1 MADKRASDRRPTRL
15 SCYDYSQN
23 GLYFLTICTKHRQ
36 KILCDIIVGDGVLDV
51 PETKLTQTGKIVEK
65 YIHSINN
72 VDKLSVEK
80 YVIMPDHI
88 HLILYIDDIDPIGTS
103 RTPSPIN
110 SRIPKTISG
119 FKRLCNKEIGKNI
132 WQRSFHDHIIRD
144 EKDYAARWDYIENNP
159 ALWLLGK
166 DEI

>member
-1 MADKRASDRRPTRL
+1 MTELNDRRPTRL
-15 SCYDYSQN
+15 PCYDYSQN
-23 GLYFLTICTKHRQ
+23 GLYFLTICTHNRQ

-51 PETKLTQTGKIVEK
+51 PEIKLTPTGKIVEK
-65 YIHSINN
+65 YIYSMNN

-88 HLILYIDDIDPIGTS
+88 HLILYIDDIDPFGTS
-103 RTPSPIN
+103 RTPFPTN
-110 SRIPKTISG
+110 FRIPKTISG

-144 EKDYAARWDYIENNP
+144 EKDYITRCDYIDKNP
-159 ALWLLGK
+159 TLWVLGRH
-166 DEI
+166 II

>member
-1 MADKRASDRRPTRL
+1 LRHFP
-15 SCYDYSQN
+15 YEGN
-23 GLYFLTICTKHRQ
+23 P
-36 KILCDIIVGDGVLDV
+36 LDV
-51 PETKLTQTGKIVEK
+51 PETILTSTGKIVEK

-88 HLILYIDDIDPIGTS
+88 HLILYIDDIDLFGTS
-103 RTPSPIN
+103 RTPSPTN
-110 SRIPKTISG
+110 FRIPKTISG

-144 EKDYAARWDYIENNP
+144 EKDYITRWDYIDNDP
-159 ALWLLGK
+159 TLWVLGK
-166 DEI
+166 DE